1 MNKSYKILFRVE
13 VNHDY
18 YTNGTSRDFEIF
30 PTQETATWFR
40 RNNMVFRRDDTG
52 FRVYYT
58 EEKNSS
64 PSAPFTSFDAEQL
77 RFMLFLKNKEIFFNI
92 TDLNIGGSNYTSGQL
107 FLAENDG
114 FVEDLELSLI
124 DGVRPFVFSYKFPQ
138 VEDPPSSVEGQIE
151 VFNPLGNE
159 VVLTQPDP
167 NTVSQNQEG
176 VFTYPID
183 LTGYPRGEYT
193 FKTKVDETDLVE
205 KQIYIDNRVMAEKP
219 FGLVAIDLPSST
231 DEFQPNSVFKVDLKK
246 KEPKWKY
253 FMLMKNFDPELDY
266 SVIDSRSSSVF
277 TFTEKDSVIINGID
291 TLVFESDQEI
301 PLNEVPLNFMQLLD
315 ATENVIINGLS
326 NPVVNVI
333 SANPASPE
341 VYEIYVNV

>member
-1 MNKSYKILFRVE
+1 MFRVE
-13 VNHDY
+13 INHDY
-18 YTNGTSRDFEIF
+18 YTNDISRDFEIF
-30 PTQETATWFR
+30 PTQETATWFHQ
-40 RNNMVFRRDDTG
+40 NNMVYRRDDTG

-58 EEKNSS
+58 KDSS
-64 PSAPFTSFDAEQL
+64 SSVPFTSFDAEQL

-92 TDLNIGGSNYTSGQL
+92 TDLNIGGVDYASGQL
-107 FLAENDG
+107 FLAKNDG

-124 DGVRPFVFSYKFPQ
+124 DGVRSFVFSYTFPQ
-138 VEDPPSSVEGQIE
+138 VEDPPSSVEGQIQL
-151 VFNPLGNE
+151 FNPLGDE
-159 VVLTQPDP
+159 VVLTVPNP

-183 LTGYPRGEYT
+183 LTGYPRGEYV
-193 FKTKVDETDLVE
+193 FKTTVNEADLIE
-205 KQIYIDNRVMAEKP
+205 KRIYIDNRVMTEKP

-231 DEFQPNSVFKVDLKK
+231 DDFQPNTVFKVDLKK

-253 FMLMKNFDPELDY
+253 FFLMKNFDPELDY
-266 SVIDSRSSSVF
+266 SVIDSRSTPVY
-277 TFTEKDSVIINGID
+277 TFDQKNSVIINGID
-291 TLVFESDQEI
+291 TLVFESNQDI
-301 PLNEVPLNFMQLLD
+301 PLNEVPLNFIQLLD
-315 ATENVIINGLS
+315 ASADVLINGLS